1 MQWPGTPPEAMDDEE
16 REIIAL
22 LTELETAD

>member
-1 MQWPGTPPEAMDDEE
+1 MQWLGTPPEEMDAEE
-16 REIIAL
+16 REIIEL